1 MSILETERETYAN
14 LWGAVPAYG
23 DHAPGE
29 HYLLLFLSMIARPT
43 GTVLDAG
50 TGTGKGAVALQR
62 QGFEVRLCDVTDAG
76 LVPEAK
82 ALPFTQAC
90 LWHDLY
96 PVTRAFGHPG
106 RNMADYVYCCDVL
119 EHIPPQFTMLAIDQM
134 LRVADRGLFLAVSL
148 VPDSFGVWA
157 GTSLHQTVQPF
168 TWWRDSLRELGTVL
182 EARDLV
188 GNAVFMVARA

>member
-1 MSILETERETYAN
+1 MSTILDTERDTYAS
-14 LWGAVPAYG
+14 LWSAVPAYG

-29 HYLLLFLSMIARPT
+29 HYLPVFLKMISWPAS
-43 GTVLDAG
+43 TVLDAG
-50 TGTGKGAVALQR
+50 CGSGKGALALQR
-62 QGFEVRLCDVTDAG
+62 QGFNVRMCDVTDAG

-96 PVTRAFGHPG
+96 PLTRAFGHPG
-106 RNMADYVYCCDVL
+106 RNTADYVYCCDVL

-148 VPDSFGVWA
+148 VPDQFGAWA
-157 GTSLHQTVQPF
+157 GTSLHHSVYPF
-168 TWWRDSLRELGTVL
+168 TWWRDSVQELGTIL
-182 EARDLV
+182 EARDLLD
-188 GNAVFMVARA
+188 NAVFLVAR